1 MPTGSPEPGP
11 DFRRRRPLAWAG
23 LILGLLLLLA
33 VVRLLTIRLTKERI
47 RESVVATIQREAE
60 ESFLVT
66 GSLDLTA
73 TTTIEN
79 TRLLFPGALD
89 ISLGTSRATVQ
100 VPGRAFYGFDVRTLK
115 AEHIDIRGDTVG
127 VTVPEPVVLSTAAN
141 LEQLKVWSSQGWLRT
156 PASVRTAEQSALRR
170 VQAALDQQAAQHVRT
185 SVQPHLNSARALE
198 KMLTPSVQAAGL
210 RKPVFR
216 FQIGRRLIM
225 EGSR

>member
-1 MPTGSPEPGP
+1 MPRLP
-11 DFRRRRPLAWAG
+11 RPLAWAS
-23 LILGLLLLLA
+23 LALLVILLLLA
-33 VVRLLTIRLTKERI
+33 VRLVRLGVIRDRA

-89 ISLGTSRATVQ
+89 INLGTSRATVQ
-100 VPGRAFYGFDVRTLK
+100 VPGRAFYGFDVRALK
-115 AEHIDIRGDTVG
+115 AEHVEIRKDTVW
-127 VTVPEPVVLSTAAN
+127 VTVPEPTLLSVAAN
-141 LEQLKVWSSQGWLRT
+141 LEQLRVWSRQGWLRT

-198 KMLTPSVQAAGL
+198 KMLTPVVQAAGL

-225 EGSR
+225 EGKG